1 MYNSIIS
8 LTVILI
14 LISLTI
20 ISLMSGIVLMSIN
33 NNFYIK
39 HKNKIMIIRIALQ
52 FISFIAAVL
61 FFR

>member
-1 MYNSIIS
+1 
-8 LTVILI
+8 
-14 LISLTI
+14 
-20 ISLMSGIVLMSIN
+20 MSGIVLMSIN